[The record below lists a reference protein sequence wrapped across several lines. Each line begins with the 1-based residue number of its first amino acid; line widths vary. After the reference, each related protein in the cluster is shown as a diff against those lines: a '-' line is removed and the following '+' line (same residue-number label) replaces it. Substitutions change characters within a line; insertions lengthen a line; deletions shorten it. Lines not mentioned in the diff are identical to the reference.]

1 MCITMDLGMINRIKF
16 LLPFLIFGNVCLAQ
30 IPNDYGY
37 DGYKKRYP
45 KESYLFLEIKTVDVF
60 DIKKGDLSIETIFD
74 EKILYLNN
82 NAYNLS
88 SRGLYYDQFSEVYD
102 IVAFSM
108 NPENGKYKKEKVKQF
123 TEEQTIADGIS
134 FYDDSKT
141 KRFKFPNLKE
151 GSYSQMTYSRETK
164 DYHLLSQRTFRLG
177 SYRKSEVKQFKVHE
191 DIDLGFELFNME
203 ESGIQYT
210 ETKEGKYKI
219 YTWELTERE
228 KENIYGDGEYDM
240 YYTPHIVPY
249 VKSFTINGKKTEVFN
264 NLSDLYKWYYSLV
277 EQVNPTEKQD
287 LKLLADSI
295 TNGAETELEKVKR
308 IYYWVQNKVKYIA
321 FGDGYGGFIPR
332 DPDLIYERRF
342 GDCKDMSCLT
352 INLLK
357 ELEIPAYFTWVGTRS
372 IPYGYTKLFTP
383 QVDNHMIATYIDKSG
398 EKFFLDATDSYL
410 EFGRPSAFIQGK
422 EVLISFDKDKFEIAD
437 VPVLAP
443 AINSEIE
450 KVSVSIE
457 GEKLIGKG
465 EVLYT
470 GYDAGDV
477 YREFNNADEEQLKNR
492 FKRRLLKG
500 SNKFIV
506 NNIEFEQ
513 LNKSKDSLKVT
524 YDFEIGNYLKS
535 IGDALYLDLNLSKQ
549 LKDLKVDEKHN
560 TPLILE
566 FKWQLDKTFE
576 FTLPKGYK
584 VDFLPAEK
592 QGKNEMMNYKISYE
606 VKNDK
611 IIYKVFY
618 QLNTIQVEVAELETW
633 NKMVKQLSND
643 LDESIKLI
651 KE

>member
-1 MCITMDLGMINRIKF
+1 MGLGMINRISLVLS
-16 LLPFLIFGNVCLAQ
+16 LLILGNLSFAQ
-30 IPNDYGY
+30 ISNDYGY
-37 DGYKKRYP
+37 DEYKKRYP
-45 KESYLFLEIKTVDVF
+45 KESYLFLEIKSVDVF
-60 DIKKGDLSIETIFD
+60 DIEKGEMTIETIFD

-102 IVAFSM
+102 IEAFSM
-108 NPENGKYKKEKVKQF
+108 NPENGKYKKEKVKNF
-123 TEEQTIADGIS
+123 TEEQTIADGVS
-134 FYDDSKT
+134 FYDDSRTT
-141 KRFKFPNLKE
+141 KFKFPNLKE
-151 GSYSQMTYSRETK
+151 GSYSQMKHSRKTK
-164 DYHLLSQRTFRLG
+164 DYHLISQRSFRLG
-177 SYRKSEVKQFKVHE
+177 SYRKLEVKQFKVHE
-191 DIDLGFELFNME
+191 DIDLGFELFNMGK
-203 ESGIQYT
+203 SGI
-210 ETKEGKYKI
+210 EFSEIKEGKYKI
-219 YTWELTERE
+219 YTWELKEKE
-228 KENIYGDGEYDM
+228 KENIYGDDEYDM

-249 VKSFTINGKKTEVFN
+249 VKSYIINGEKTDVFN
-264 NLSDLYKWYYSLV
+264 NLGDLYKWYYSLV
-277 EQVNPTEKQD
+277 EQVNPTEKEE

-372 IPYGYTKLFTP
+372 IPYGYSKLFTP
-383 QVDNHMIATYIDKSG
+383 QVDNHMIATYVNKEG
-398 EKFFLDATDSYL
+398 EKYFLDATDSYL

-422 EVLISFDKDKFEIAD
+422 EVLISFDKEKYELAE
-437 VPVLAP
+437 VPILAP
-443 AINSEIE
+443 AINSETE
-450 KVSVSIE
+450 KLKVSIE
-457 GEKLIGKG
+457 EEELKGIG
-465 EVLYT
+465 EVLFT
-470 GYDAGDV
+470 GYYAGDV
-477 YREFNNADEEQLKNR
+477 FRDFNNADEEQLKDR

-506 NNIEFEQ
+506 NNIKFERV
-513 LNKSKDSLKVT
+513 NESKDSVSVT

-560 TPLILE
+560 TPLVLE
-566 FKWQLDKTFE
+566 YKWQLDKTFE
-576 FTLPKGYK
+576 FTLPQGYK
-584 VDFLPAEK
+584 IDFLPEEK
-592 QGKNEMMNYKISYE
+592 MGKNEMMNYNISYQT
-606 VKNDK
+606 KGDK
-611 IIYKVFY
+611 IVYNLFY
-618 QLNTIQVEVAELETW
+618 QLNTILVEVDGLEEW
-633 NKMVKQLSND
+633 NKIVKKLASD